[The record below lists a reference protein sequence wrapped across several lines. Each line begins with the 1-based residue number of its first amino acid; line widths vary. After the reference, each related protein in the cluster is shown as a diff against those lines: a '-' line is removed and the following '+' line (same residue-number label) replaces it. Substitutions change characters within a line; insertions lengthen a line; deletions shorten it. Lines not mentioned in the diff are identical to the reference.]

1 MKKAKA
7 VMYWLTIIPPLIDLI
22 RGAVRGVQLG
32 LEDIKRKA
40 EVDMEERFDKANRN
54 TDEK

>member
-40 EVDMEERFDKANRN
+40 DDEMTERFNKANGN
-54 TDEK
+54 SDEK